1 LAGIWAGA
9 ISRCRPRAPRP
20 VKRRRVH
27 SGIALLST
35 VGSQPSSSALPVR
48 LLLRNMRQFV
58 AGRPASFGTGYNVG
72 KVGKGPR
79 ANVPGHPDM
88 RHDPAQVA
96 RQRGVGRARAFGPAS
111 KNRLDGRGRGEG
123 RGRGKGR
130 GRGEDPIKIDRLEAA
145 VQSSIDHKAPGCI
158 APAI

>member
-35 VGSQPSSSALPVR
+35 VGSQPSSSALPVPS
-48 LLLRNMRQFV
+48 LLRNMRQFV

-88 RHDPAQVA
+88 RHDLAQVA

-111 KNRLDGRGRGEG
+111 KNRLDGRGRG
-123 RGRGKGR
+123 KGR

-145 VQSSIDHKAPGCI
+145 VLYCTR
-158 APAI
+158 